1 MITYT
6 KMFEKVGTLPF
17 ETQPYIEKI
26 DWDTVQKTNT
36 QRVPEHKT
44 IRAELLDDSFG
55 RNVKYFCEQDLN
67 LKIYQANISM
77 IPPGSLT
84 PMHTNKFEYIRKKYN
99 LNIEKNNMIMFLLN
113 IGYP

>member
-17 ETQPYIEKI
+17 ETQHYIEKI
-26 DWDTVQKTNT
+26 DWDTVQKTDT

-44 IRAELLDDSFG
+44 IRAELLDDGFG
-55 RNVKYFCEQDLN
+55 RNVKYFCEHDLN
-67 LKIYQANISM
+67 LKLYQANISM
-77 IPPGSLT
+77 VPPGSLT

-99 LNIEKNNMIMFLLN
+99 LILLDFHQAQLF
-113 IGYP
+113 

>member
-17 ETQPYIEKI
+17 ETQHYIEKI

-55 RNVKYFCEQDLN
+55 RNVK
-67 LKIYQANISM
+67 
-77 IPPGSLT
+77 
-84 PMHTNKFEYIRKKYN
+84 
-99 LNIEKNNMIMFLLN
+99 
-113 IGYP
+113 